1 MVTKFFRY
9 AQNQNDNMR
18 NDIKYNGYQKK
29 TKMLNI
35 KQKKKKKREKKISKI
50 LNKQT

>member
-1 MVTKFFRY
+1 
-9 AQNQNDNMR
+9 MR

-35 KQKKKKKREKKISKI
+35 KQEKKKRERKKLVKF
-50 LNKQT
+50 

>member
-1 MVTKFFRY
+1 MVTKFLRY

-29 TKMLNI
+29 NKMLNI
-35 KQKKKKKREKKISKI
+35 KQEKKKKERKK
-50 LNKQT
+50 

>member
-1 MVTKFFRY
+1 
-9 AQNQNDNMR
+9 MR

-35 KQKKKKKREKKISKI
+35 KQEKKKERKKWVKI
-50 LNKQT
+50 

>member
-1 MVTKFFRY
+1 MVTKCFRY

-29 TKMLNI
+29 TKMLSI
-35 KQKKKKKREKKISKI
+35 KQKKMREK
-50 LNKQT
+50 NE